1 MKKNQWLSVADLI
14 EILQDMPQNAKVIL
28 HNPDMYVTGYYY
40 ATRDSVELFTYK
52 DDTPEVL
59 IGTNYNT
66 RAEVDD

>member
-28 HNPDMYVTGYYY
+28 HNTDMYVSGYY

-52 DDTPEVL
+52 DANPEVL

-66 RAEVDD
+66 RAEAD

>member
-28 HNPDMYVTGYYY
+28 HNPDMYVSGYYY

-52 DDTPEVL
+52 DANPEVL
-59 IGTNYNT
+59 VGTNYNT
-66 RAEVDD
+66 RAEAD